1 MLKKFNITEERINE
15 VVKELM
21 AEMDYETIGKP
32 KWLEDDIA
40 HISNNRICLS
50 PAIGSVLFSNRT
62 VRTFHV
68 TSVQGIKGIKQLVQQ
83 RKPISSFTFMS
94 HSMVSH
100 MGGIQTSGGVIFE
113 VLGKTLYAGMNDI
126 MSRTDQRGKRWL
138 DIRTVMPYGISDKFK
153 SMVQDWI
160 DKNEKELET
169 IGMGDTRNR
178 EQLRLV
184 AEYFIMSD
192 DYVKQHSEEIRKH
205 ALSRNLGGSYNEIVV
220 HDIKVRDVLWTT
232 TKLDWGK
239 TFEDLKRKVHQ
250 GRELNDSER
259 EFAKECRRK
268 IHEIDKELKEFCTG
282 EIRHTDDTHNA
293 IIWVLEK
300 GGNTQAEEYQKKL
313 EKMRKDNIYKEDI

>member
-15 VVKELM
+15 VVKELI
-21 AEMDYETIGKP
+21 AEMDYERIGKP

-40 HISNNRICLS
+40 HISSNRICLS
-50 PAIGSVLFSNRT
+50 PTIGSVLFSNRT
-62 VRTFHV
+62 IRTFHV
-68 TSVQGIKGIKQLVQQ
+68 TSVQGIRGIKQLVQQ
-83 RKPISSFTFMS
+83 KKPISSFTFMS
-94 HSMVSH
+94 HSMVSN

-113 VLGKTLYAGMNDI
+113 VLGKTLYAGMTDI

-138 DIRTVMPYGISDKFK
+138 DISTVMPYTLSVEFK
-153 SMVQDWI
+153 SMVRDWMRE
-160 DKNEKELET
+160 NQRELSN
-169 IGMGDTRNR
+169 MGNSNRNMK
-178 EQLRLV
+178 QLRLIG
-184 AEYFIMSD
+184 EYFIMSD
-192 DYVKQHSEEIRKH
+192 DYVKKHSEEIRKH

-239 TFEDLKRKVHQ
+239 TFENIKTKVHQ

-293 IIWVLEK
+293 VIWVLEK
-300 GGNTQAEEYQKKL
+300 GGNTQSSEYQKKL
-313 EKMRKDNIYKEDI
+313 DKMRKDNIYKEDI